1 MPALVKVA
9 VEPMAEGMAPGIKIG
24 IEVVHHLSLA
34 FYIVQ
39 QVFISYR
46 PGLQALMGRQFAERG
61 GCMSDNGIFVANT
74 SLLRA
79 KLLLLIFTTS
89 WS

>member
-9 VEPMAEGMAPGIKIG
+9 VEPMAEGVVLGIEIG

-39 QVFISYR
+39 QVFITYR
-46 PGLQALMGRQFAERG
+46 PGVQALM
-61 GCMSDNGIFVANT
+61 
-74 SLLRA
+74 
-79 KLLLLIFTTS
+79 
-89 WS
+89 